1 MCVRK
6 GEGLL
11 VRRFACEEV
20 LSGSIAFNSYTISFG
35 AGNPAEKL
43 MLFDAT
49 TDILKSPSF

>member
-1 MCVRK
+1 MVCVCEK
-6 GEGLL
+6 GG
-11 VRRFACEEV
+11 RFACQEV